1 FKLNSSSVNITPDVA
16 VPRNRKPNPKFNTE
30 YREYE
35 MMGQE
40 LKAILTQARQQ
51 GRDEA
56 AAAAAPKEKLTCPWC
71 GATTIP
77 DANGCCEYCGG
88 SFNG

>member
-1 FKLNSSSVNITPDVA
+1 MYFEGEKIGDGNGKT
-16 VPRNRKPNPKFNTE
+16 K
-30 YREYE
+30 
-35 MMGQE
+35 
-40 LKAILTQARQQ
+40 KASEQ
-51 GRDEA
+51 A

-88 SFNG
+88 SFND